1 MQKMTLKELS
11 PSLLHAFEFLVP
23 SLFFPFVFT
32 KANSGPLK
40 QTSEIVALFL
50 YIQLPNSVNITF
62 SGVSFTF
69 RRK

>member
-1 MQKMTLKELS
+1 MTLKELS

-23 SLFFPFVFT
+23 FFPSYLL
-32 KANSGPLK
+32 KLIQISGPPK
-40 QTSEIVALFL
+40 QTSEIVPLFL
-50 YIQLPNSVNITF
+50 YIQLPTSVNITF

>member
-1 MQKMTLKELS
+1 MTLKELS

-23 SLFFPFVFT
+23 FFPSYLL
-32 KANSGPLK
+32 KLIQISGPLK
-40 QTSEIVALFL
+40 QTSEIVPLFL
-50 YIQLPNSVNITF
+50 YIQLPTSVNITF